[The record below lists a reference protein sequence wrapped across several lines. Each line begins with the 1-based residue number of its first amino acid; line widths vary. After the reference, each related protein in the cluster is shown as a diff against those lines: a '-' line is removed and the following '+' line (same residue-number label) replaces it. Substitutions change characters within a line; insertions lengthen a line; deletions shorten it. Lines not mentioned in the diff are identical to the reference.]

1 MKIPFFKYQGTGND
15 FVMIDQRK
23 HKFLQKTDVK
33 IINLLCDRRFGIGAD
48 GLILLE
54 NPVFTEGS
62 SNVGF
67 RMSDVGSTAAAIR
80 NLTSEIKNTEESFLD
95 FEMVYFNTD
104 GRESSMCGN
113 GGRCLVAFANYL
125 QVFDNQCIF
134 NAIDGLHAAKVRA
147 DGWVEL
153 KMIDVSAVEIG
164 QDFYLLNTG
173 SPHFVVFVEDLT
185 DINVYENGREIRYSE
200 RFHTEGVNVN
210 FVEIKK
216 DGSLQVATYER
227 GVEAETFSCGT
238 GVTAA
243 AIAYSLKKG
252 HIYQENEPFSVP
264 ILTKGGNLDVRLQR
278 DAADLFQDIWLCGP
292 ATRVFQGEVEI

>member
-1 MKIPFFKYQGTGND
+1 MKITFFKYQGTGND

-23 HKFLQKTDVK
+23 QQFLQKTDVK
-33 IINLLCDRRFGIGAD
+33 TINHLCDRRFGIGAD

-62 SNVGF
+62 S
-67 RMSDVGSTAAAIR
+67 
-80 NLTSEIKNTEESFLD
+80 LD
-95 FEMVYFNTD
+95 FEMIYFNAD

-125 QVFDNQCIF
+125 QVFDNQCVF

-153 KMIDVSAVEIG
+153 KMIDVSTVEIG
-164 QDFYLLNTG
+164 KDFYLLNTG

-216 DGSLQVATYER
+216 DGNLEVATYER
-227 GVEAETFSCGT
+227 GVEDETFSCGT

-243 AIAYSLKKG
+243 AIAYSLKKE
-252 HIYQENEPFSVP
+252 HIFKENTPFSVP
-264 ILTKGGNLDVRLQR
+264 ILTKGGNLEVRLQR
-278 DAADLFQDIWLCGP
+278 DAVGVFHNIWLCGP
-292 ATRVFQGEVEI
+292 ATQVFQGEVEI